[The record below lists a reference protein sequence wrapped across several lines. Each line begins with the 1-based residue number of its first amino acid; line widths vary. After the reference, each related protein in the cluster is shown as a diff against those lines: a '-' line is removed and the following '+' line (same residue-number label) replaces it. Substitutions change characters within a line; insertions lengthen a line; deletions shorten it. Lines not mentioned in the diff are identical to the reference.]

1 MTNPYYLRLPFTLLT
16 DESKRGMY
24 VLLLLII
31 IHTSIKATAVKAVKD
46 GNDYLLPL
54 IIIYPLR
61 HTFKAQAR
69 WYVTSVIGV
78 NIDY

>member
-1 MTNPYYLRLPFTLLT
+1 MTNLYYLRLLFTILT
-16 DESKRGMY
+16 DESKHGMY

-31 IHTSIKATAVKAVKD
+31 THTSIKATAVKAVKD
-46 GNDYLLPL
+46 GNDYSLLL

-69 WYVTSVIGV
+69 WYVMSVIGV
-78 NIDY
+78 DIDY